1 MADIFTNVDIKMLFR
16 GKFILILG
24 SSNFRAVYRDII
36 WLLNFNKIIPE
47 GHLRRKLDFSY
58 LGDRLIKQGELN
70 RGRDYVEMREYK
82 KDGFHIKY
90 NFITKCLTKEV
101 EEMMHDIHEGN
112 CKPPDIVIVNSCL
125 WDITRWGPNGV
136 TLYKDNMRKLFSIM
150 KSSLPSTT
158 LVIFSTTPPV
168 SQSCSAAFL
177 VRQVEFMR
185 HSLRFEVMEANLFA
199 RQLVPT
205 YGYNILDLHYHL
217 RMQIHRRI
225 RDGVHWVPTA
235 VRHMTNL
242 FLTHISLSWGVPL
255 PGNFCGALLQSMKL
269 KAKIWGPDGVNLY
282 KENMQK
288 LFRLFMSNLPSKTL
302 VVFSTTL
309 PVSSSCK
316 GAFLVKQ
323 VEFMKHS
330 LRFEVMEANLYAK
343 QLVPSFGYNVLD
355 FHYHFRMQIHR
366 RVKDGVHWRPEAVR
380 HMTNLFLTHLS
391 LTWDLKLPGNFTSKA
406 LRRMESEAKAMKS
419 CSIMVK
425 MPQFNIF
432 QDTSMP
438 PPIAPVKKV
447 RKLKSPVKYR
457 KDTENIPPN
466 KAALSQPLSEPFR
479 QRINGPALPQ
489 PQIELFRKSLAEVKR
504 EVGKANNM
512 PKLMFIDPNSVA
524 LSNRDAPGK
533 MKRETKHYK
542 NEHCNRPRLQPY

>member
-217 RMQIHRRI
+217 RMQIHR
-225 RDGVHWVPTA
+225 
-235 VRHMTNL
+235 
-242 FLTHISLSWGVPL
+242 
-255 PGNFCGALLQSMKL
+255 
-269 KAKIWGPDGVNLY
+269 WGPDGVNLY